1 MFSVVLKSLVL
12 VALGFF
18 GWLEFKAQSLQ
29 QQTENQGVFQSARL
43 SDFSAIEQLNQAQ
56 EAVSALMLSFSQ
68 AAIGLSVDTKALQA
82 RLQTATQGLD
92 KVTPEASE
100 SKPSDDLKTP
110 IQSTLT
116 ALNDVVALREQQARH
131 RARLVELHQQ
141 AQQRLG
147 LLNDQLENRLNQGIS
162 FEVFERTQ
170 FLLEQ
175 LARLDTVMSE
185 AVVES
190 NPEALERL
198 QQDLEGGVRVATAL
212 LNKKESNG
220 LEEETGDAAS
230 NPEREQEN
238 KIEQDDLPLTGVDN
252 LLESFQA
259 LQQLGSGKEGLFALK
274 ASLDQLEQDMQSQ
287 AESITGHLQASQTA
301 FSELAKA
308 LSRAQGM
315 HNHALGTLYS
325 NQQQLMQERLQRFEW
340 GLFGLVALAILL
352 LFEEVIRTRWS
363 LRRQMRSPGQIKAR
377 WLRPLTEY
385 WQQEHHRLE
394 DQRSTLADAL
404 KATNEDLATLT
415 QSLNRTQVE
424 SLASLQRSLE
434 TVVSE
439 MQGSQSV
446 DLPSTQNLKNHLG
459 GYRSLLSE
467 EEARFNQDCE
477 SLAAL
482 NQDVGDA
489 TELIRDIST
498 ETERIGGIVAT
509 IAGIAEQTNLLALNA
524 AIEAARAGEQGRG
537 FAVVADEVRSLSIR
551 TQAATNE
558 IRTMIKSLNEK
569 VQDIVQVIESNAG
582 RVGEVSEQVS
592 SSRACFERLQRQLTQ
607 FDEDLVELDAQC
619 SEPIS
624 SEPMLPQQSEALSEA
639 VSEFNQTLDRVK
651 ALSVSAA
658 VRIDDILSPP
668 DSTQDAE

>member
-12 VALGFF
+12 VALAFF

-116 ALNDVVALREQQARH
+116 ALNDVVALREQQAMH

-220 LEEETGDAAS
+220 LEEETSDAAS
-230 NPEREQEN
+230 NPEREQED

-363 LRRQMRSPGQIKAR
+363 LRRQLRSPGQIKAR

-434 TVVSE
+434 TVASE

-619 SEPIS
+619 SEPTS